1 MKKFSVPTGISLA
14 LAVSLL
20 CALPA
25 LAAAKSQ
32 LYRDPRLKFSLR
44 YPAGYTVK
52 TVGSAVVFSAPLSG
66 RGDSFPESLNVV
78 VVGMADYPGSVES
91 FYLRSKKS
99 LLESMPYLRIVDEDT
114 AAMAGRTAW
123 RLHYTAM
130 PNTTPFEFLQVM
142 LENRGLAYLLTY
154 TAQPGSY
161 EEYLPAMEEILA
173 SFSFID

>member
-1 MKKFSVPTGISLA
+1 MKRISLPTISF
-14 LAVSLL
+14 LVLSLSLL
-20 CALPA
+20 CSLPA
-25 LAAAKSQ
+25 LAAAKTQ
-32 LYRDPRLKFSLR
+32 LYRDPKLKFALR

-66 RGDSFPESLNVV
+66 RGDTFPESLNVV
-78 VVGMADYPGSVES
+78 VVGMSDYPGSVES

-99 LLESMPYLRIVDEDT
+99 LMESMPYLRVIDEDT
-114 AAMAGRTAW
+114 AKMAGRTAW
-123 RLHYTAM
+123 RLHYTAV

-142 LENRGLAYLLTY
+142 LEYRGLAYLLTY

-161 EEYLPAMEEILA
+161 EQYLPAIEEMLA